1 MRLTAPASDSRL
13 LGVSRA
19 TRLSRVCTRG
29 LGVLSAATVGSVL
42 LVIVPASAQADAGLI
57 AATNAARSA
66 AGAGG
71 VTESADLDAAA
82 GQHAQSMARSGIL
95 AHTPN
100 LGSGVCCWLKI
111 GENVGE
117 GPSVGALQA
126 AFMAS
131 PEHRANI
138 LDHSFTQMGVGYA
151 VDAHGTLWVSELFR
165 APTGAAPT
173 PPPVVTAPVVH
184 PAVHPTVHATAHPS
198 HPAVVAPAPATTPVV
213 AAPPAA
219 AIAAAP
225 VAPAGPASRDLSR
238 LPLDVAQRFAAQLAG
253 GDDVSATNPVSRLLD
268 FAAKASQAQS

>member
-1 MRLTAPASDSRL
+1 M
-13 LGVSRA
+13 GVSRA
-19 TRLSRVCTRG
+19 ARLSRVYTRG

-42 LVIVPASAQADAGLI
+42 LVIVPATAQADAGLI

-66 AGAGG
+66 AGVAG

-95 AHTPN
+95 AHTPS

-117 GPSVGALQA
+117 GPSVGALHA

-131 PEHRANI
+131 IEHRDNI
-138 LDHSFTQMGVGYA
+138 LDRSFTQMGVGYA

-165 APTGAAPT
+165 DPTGAAPK
-173 PPPVVTAPVVH
+173 PAPPVVAAPVVH
-184 PAVHPTVHATAHPS
+184 PAVHPTVHAS
-198 HPAVVAPAPATTPVV
+198 HPAVIAPVPATKSVV
-213 AAPPAA
+213 AAPPAPA
-219 AIAAAP
+219 VAP

-238 LPLDVAQRFAAQLAG
+238 LPLGVAQRFAAQLAG
-253 GDDVSATNPVSRLLD
+253 GDEMAATNPVSRLLD
-268 FAAKASQAQS
+268 FAAMASQA